1 MPKISYKYNV
11 QMNPKLTRDGA
22 NAFTHKTSNL
32 ICFPRCSLSMQI
44 YGCIAGSRLLLAAPR
59 MTVRRRQCPPVVII
73 VIIAPVVMSRLVVAT
88 LDLSSLI

>member
-59 MTVRRRQCPPVVII
+59 MTVRRRQCPPDRHHSYHRTRRHVPPCRRD
-73 VIIAPVVMSRLVVAT
+73 A
-88 LDLSSLI
+88 